1 MNYSLAILAVCIV
14 LCYAQKTICEEG
26 GEYGLTLVPTA
37 SPMGMC
43 PLGSYEVINQMC
55 CTGSKIRQVPCE
67 DQLDSNGKSMCPLSR
82 LGCYRKLL
90 GSLKEEIELCT
101 KTCGYCPM
109 PPRFR

>member
-1 MNYSLAILAVCIV
+1 MIYSLAILAVFIV
-14 LCYAQKTICEEG
+14 FCSAQKTICEEG
-26 GEYGLTLVPTA
+26 GEYGP

-55 CTGSKIRQVPCE
+55 CKESKIRQVACE

-101 KTCGYCPM
+101 KTCEYCPM